1 MSPTL
6 HVLDWCGCSLGLVGA
21 YTLALRLRISRYGWV
36 SFFIANIA
44 YVFMAGRLGL
54 LGLLAQ
60 QVGFMGSSAIGIYR
74 HFFVRAPDEPDGRA
88 DQAQAWAI
96 STRLA
101 AVPSSYLTR
110 VPKELA
116 RLIEDAKALHTGQAQ
131 RAEDPAQR
139 GDVETAKAVPEAS

>member
-21 YTLALRLRISRYGWV
+21 YTLAFRLRISRYGWV

-74 HFFVRAPDEPDGRA
+74 HFFVRAPDAPESLVG
-88 DQAQAWAI
+88 QAQAWAI

-101 AVPSSYLTR
+101 AVPSSYLTSI
-110 VPKELA
+110 PQELA
-116 RLIEDAKALHTGQAQ
+116 RLVEDAKALHPGDAQ
-131 RAEDPAQR
+131 RAEDREQR
-139 GDVETAKAVPEAS
+139 GDATAASAQAQAS

>member
-21 YTLALRLRISRYGWV
+21 YTLAFRLRISRYGWV

-54 LGLLAQ
+54 LAQ

-74 HFFVRAPDEPDGRA
+74 HFFVRALDEPDGRA
-88 DQAQAWAI
+88 DQAQAWAMRTPEQI
-96 STRLA
+96 LPKAIPWPTRCSSRSRGQKIRRSPSSATA
-101 AVPSSYLTR
+101 AVSSPGCTR
-110 VPKELA
+110 A
-116 RLIEDAKALHTGQAQ
+116 T
-131 RAEDPAQR
+131 PAPR
-139 GDVETAKAVPEAS
+139 S

>member
-6 HVLDWCGCSLGLVGA
+6 HVLDWCGCTLGLVGA
-21 YTLALRLRISRYGWV
+21 YTLAFRLRISRYGWV

-44 YVFMAGRLGL
+44 YVFMAARLGL

-74 HFFVRAPDEPDGRA
+74 HFFVKAPDGPDGLA

-96 STRLA
+96 STGLA

-110 VPKELA
+110 VPQELA
-116 RLIEDAKALHTGQAQ
+116 RLIEDARALHPGQAQ
-131 RAEDPAQR
+131 RAEDAAQR

>member
-1 MSPTL
+1 MSPAL

-21 YTLALRLRISRYGWV
+21 YTLAFRLRISRYGWV

-74 HFFVRAPDEPDGRA
+74 HFFVRAPDEPDGLA

-96 STRLA
+96 STGLA
-101 AVPSSYLTR
+101 AVPSSYLTS
-110 VPKELA
+110 VPQELA
-116 RLIEDAKALHTGQAQ
+116 RLIEDAKALHPGDAQ
-131 RAEDPAQR
+131 RAEYPALR
-139 GDVETAKAVPEAS
+139 GDAAAARAVPGAS